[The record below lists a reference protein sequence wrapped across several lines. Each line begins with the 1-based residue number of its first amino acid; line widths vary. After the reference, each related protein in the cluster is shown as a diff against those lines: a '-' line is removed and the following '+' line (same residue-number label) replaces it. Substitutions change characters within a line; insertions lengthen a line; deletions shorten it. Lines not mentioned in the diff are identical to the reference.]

1 MYRLVVDTN
10 VFISA
15 VTNTGKRYQFL
26 LEAVLGGKCTLV
38 TSDEIIR
45 EIRAVLGR
53 RNSAWT
59 KTTSTGRCPWLESL
73 SEVIETKSKF
83 RVVNRDPNDD
93 MFINAAYDGSA
104 DYIVSGDCD
113 LLDLKEWKG
122 IKVVS
127 ATKCWRSY
135 SRMAE
140 RASRLLQDEVRI
152 GFATKPGLGDIRR
165 MRTALQEK
173 KAGTVIP
180 LHNTPACRKS
190 RSHPDCSQDRTPD
203 RRHER

>member
-10 VFISA
+10 VVISA

-53 RNSAWT
+53 PKFRLDEDDIDGAMSV
-59 KTTSTGRCPWLESL
+59 LESL

-127 ATKCWRSY
+127 ATE
-135 SRMAE
+135 MLE
-140 RASRLLQDEVRI
+140 ILQSD
-152 GFATKPGLGDIRR
+152 G
-165 MRTALQEK
+165 
-173 KAGTVIP
+173 
-180 LHNTPACRKS
+180 
-190 RSHPDCSQDRTPD
+190 
-203 RRHER
+203 